1 MDGHRATGLIAADRK
16 RRPLEL
22 LVPARKEEE
31 KEKPASF
38 LLRDGLP
45 RQARDKRNHEKFR
58 RQQNREEKGKE
69 RGAVFLSCSHHSIA
83 AAVEHAIDGPPGTVS
98 IAAIEGK

>member
-22 LVPARKEEE
+22 LVPARKEEA

-38 LLRDGLP
+38 LLTRWF
-45 RQARDKRNHEKFR
+45 A
-58 RQQNREEKGKE
+58 
-69 RGAVFLSCSHHSIA
+69 
-83 AAVEHAIDGPPGTVS
+83 
-98 IAAIEGK
+98 

>member
-1 MDGHRATGLIAADRK
+1 MVCLDRLGTNEPTRKFAT
-16 RRPLEL
+16 
-22 LVPARKEEE
+22 
-31 KEKPASF
+31 
-38 LLRDGLP
+38 
-45 RQARDKRNHEKFR
+45 N
-58 RQQNREEKGKE
+58 NREEKGKE